1 MSFRMKEII
10 YEFSLNLKYENNTL
24 SSAHKKI
31 LRYYL
36 SNADGKSCQ
45 RLRKF
50 LDKAIN

>member
-1 MSFRMKEII
+1 MSFRRKEII
-10 YEFSLNLKYENNTL
+10 YEFSLNLKYENNPL
-24 SSAHKKI
+24 SSADKKI

-36 SNADGKSCQ
+36 GNINAKSSQ